1 MTRTTPPRHGFA
13 PRPHSLR
20 GRLQSV
26 TANNR
31 VLGSLAGVAA
41 AALVVA
47 TVPATVGQTVASWGD
62 SEWVHSPAIGT
73 SSFDCGTDTNYR
85 TTSSG
90 TFLSGELLGI
100 DLDDVAELRDIR
112 TVRAPGQ
119 PVVVDPPNAIN
130 LNSGNPAV
138 SAYANPLAVGVLGDV
153 VGLDL
158 TGLNVGLPAGST
170 GAVNQYSRSSTLGT
184 SAGAAGLVTD
194 SGGVGVTSDTPDADL
209 PEPASLQLSRVL
221 PAVTG
226 VSDVALEVG
235 AVAASSTLDWC
246 AALESAEWGDGSVT
260 GVAREYGIAGL
271 DLVVDSPLVSGLVT
285 EVNDTVTDLNAA
297 VTALSGVNG
306 GIANL
311 VRAQVAA
318 NLPGLL
324 GVNLGGNVTISNLN
338 LTGAVQNL
346 LTTPLTDG
354 TVTIDL
360 SAGTVSVDLASL
372 LGDGANGLNDLVP
385 NTELLINNA
394 VLNPLVDRVGDLL
407 DAWTTQVTQA
417 LTTALDNAT
426 VTIDLAGAVRIL
438 GTGPNSGLQVATLDV
453 DVNASIASIRAGT
466 APVVVNTDVVGA
478 VTVVNILLSGL
489 GLPTITTILST
500 LTSGLTTGLLAPI
513 AATLSTNLFGLVSTL
528 GSTLATAVNPILTA
542 VGGVFNALPSVL
554 SVGVNVQPDQPN
566 PLPGSTFDPGAP
578 PLESPEYA
586 VSALRIGLLDAVA
599 PANGFVYFSLATA
612 TAGPNVATP

>member
-1 MTRTTPPRHGFA
+1 MTRTTPSRHGLAPA
-13 PRPHSLR
+13 PRSLR
-20 GRLQSV
+20 GRLRSV
-26 TANNR
+26 TDNNR
-31 VLGSLAGVAA
+31 LLGSLAGVAA
-41 AALVVA
+41 ATLVVA
-47 TVPATVGQTVASWGD
+47 TVPATVGQTVASWGG
-62 SEWVHSPAIGT
+62 SEWVHAPAVGT
-73 SSFDCGTDTNYR
+73 SAFDCGTDTNYR

-90 TFLSGELLGI
+90 TFLSGQLLGI
-100 DLDDVAELRDIR
+100 DLDDIAELRDIR
-112 TVRAPGQ
+112 TVREPGQ
-119 PVVVDPPNAIN
+119 PVVVDPPNAVD
-130 LNSGNPAV
+130 LGGTNPEV
-138 SAYANPLAVGVLGDV
+138 STYANPLAVSVLDDLAV
-153 VGLDL
+153 LDL
-158 TGLNVGLPAGST
+158 TGLSVGLPAGST
-170 GAVNQYSRSSTLGT
+170 GAVNQYSQSSTLGT
-184 SAGAAGLVTD
+184 SAGAAGLVTN
-194 SGGVGVTSDTPDADL
+194 SGGVGVTSTTPDSEL
-209 PEPASLQLSRVL
+209 PEPATLQLSNVL
-221 PAVTG
+221 APLTG
-226 VSDVALEVG
+226 VGDVSLEVG
-235 AVAASSTLDWC
+235 AVAASSALDWC
-246 AALESAEWGDGSVT
+246 AARESDEWGDGSVT
-260 GVAREYGIAGL
+260 GVTRDYGIAGL

-285 EVNDTVTDLNAA
+285 EVNDTVTDLNTA

-372 LGDGANGLNDLVP
+372 LGDGANGLNDLSP

-426 VTIDLAGAVRIL
+426 VTIDLSGAISIL
-438 GTGPNSGLQVATLDV
+438 GSGPNSGLQVATLDV

-466 APVVVNTDVVGA
+466 APVTIDTDVVGA
-478 VTVVNILLSGL
+478 VTVVNIILGGL

-513 AATLSTNLFGLVSTL
+513 AATLSTNLFGLVTTL

-566 PLPGSTFDPGAP
+566 PLPGSTFDPGAA

-586 VSALRIGLLDAVA
+586 VSALRIGLVDAVA
-599 PANGFVYFSLATA
+599 PTNGFVYFSLATA
-612 TAGPNVATP
+612 TAGPTVALP

>member
-1 MTRTTPPRHGFA
+1 MTRTTPSRHGLA
-13 PRPHSLR
+13 PHPRSLR
-20 GRLQSV
+20 GRLRSV
-26 TANNR
+26 TRNNR
-31 VLGSLAGVAA
+31 LLGSLAGVAA

-62 SEWVHSPAIGT
+62 SEWVHAPAVGT

-90 TFLSGELLGI
+90 RFLSGELLGI
-100 DLDDVAELRDIR
+100 DLDDVAELSGIR

-119 PVVVDPPNAIN
+119 PVVVDPPNAAP
-130 LNSGNPAV
+130 LGGSNPNV
-138 SAYANPLAVGVLGDV
+138 SAFANPLAVSVLDDLV
-153 VGLDL
+153 ALDL

-170 GAVNQYSRSSTLGT
+170 GAVSQYSRTSTLGT
-184 SAGAAGLVTD
+184 SAGAAGLIND
-194 SGGVGVTSDTPDADL
+194 SGGVGVTSSTPDADL
-209 PEPASLQLSRVL
+209 PEPATLQLSNVL
-221 PAVTG
+221 GPLTG
-226 VSDVALEVG
+226 IGDVSLEVG
-235 AVAASSTLDWC
+235 AVGASSSLDWC
-246 AALESAEWGDGSVT
+246 AARESDEWGDGSVT
-260 GVAREYGIAGL
+260 GVTRDYGIAGL

-285 EVNDTVTDLNAA
+285 EVNDTVTDLNTA

-311 VRAQVAA
+311 VRARVAA

-372 LGDGANGLNDLVP
+372 LGDGANGLNDLAP
-385 NTELLINNA
+385 NTELLINND

-407 DAWTTQVTQA
+407 DAWTTRVTQA

-426 VTIDLAGAVRIL
+426 VTIDLTGAVRIL
-438 GTGPNSGLQVATLDV
+438 GTGANSGLQVATLDV
-453 DVNASIASIRAGT
+453 DVNASIASIRANT
-466 APVVVNTDVVGA
+466 APVVVGTSVFG
-478 VTVVNILLSGL
+478 VTAVVNTALGLL
-489 GLPTITTILST
+489 GLPSINSILTT
-500 LTSGLTTGLLAPI
+500 LTNGLTSGLLAPI
-513 AATLSTNLFGLVSTL
+513 ATTLSTSLFGLVTTL
-528 GSTLATAVNPILTA
+528 GSTLAGLVNPILTA

-586 VSALRIGLLDAVA
+586 VSALRIGLVDAVA
-599 PANGFVYFSLATA
+599 PANGFIYFSLATA
-612 TAGPNVATP
+612 TAGPTVALP

>member
-1 MTRTTPPRHGFA
+1 MTRTTPSRHGLA
-13 PRPHSLR
+13 PHPRSRRGLLR
-20 GRLQSV
+20 RV
-26 TANNR
+26 TDNNR
-31 VLGSLAGVAA
+31 LLGSLAGVAA

-47 TVPATVGQTVASWGD
+47 TVPATVGLTVASWGD
-62 SEWVHSPAIGT
+62 SEWVHAPAVGT
-73 SSFDCGTDTNYR
+73 SAFDCGTDTNYR

-90 TFLSGELLGI
+90 TFLSGQLLGI
-100 DLDDVAELRDIR
+100 DLDDIAELRDIR
-112 TVRAPGQ
+112 TVREPGQ
-119 PVVVDPPNAIN
+119 PVVVDPPNAVD
-130 LNSGNPAV
+130 LGGTNPEV
-138 SAYANPLAVGVLGDV
+138 STYANPLAVSVLDDLAV
-153 VGLDL
+153 LDL
-158 TGLNVGLPAGST
+158 TGLSVGLPAGST
-170 GAVNQYSRSSTLGT
+170 GAVNQYSQSSTLGT
-184 SAGAAGLVTD
+184 SAGAAGLVTN
-194 SGGVGVTSDTPDADL
+194 SGGVGVTSTTPDSEL
-209 PEPASLQLSRVL
+209 PEPATLQLSNVL
-221 PAVTG
+221 GPLTG
-226 VSDVALEVG
+226 VGDVSLEVG
-235 AVAASSTLDWC
+235 AVAASSALDWC
-246 AALESAEWGDGSVT
+246 AARESDEWGDGSVT
-260 GVAREYGIAGL
+260 GVTRDYGIAGL

-285 EVNDTVTDLNAA
+285 EINDTVTDLNTA

-311 VRAQVAA
+311 VRTQVAA

-324 GVNLGGNVTISNLN
+324 GVNLGGNVTISNLD

-372 LGDGANGLNDLVP
+372 LGDGANGLNDLAP

-426 VTIDLAGAVRIL
+426 VTIDLTGAISIL
-438 GTGPNSGLQVATLDV
+438 GSGPNSGLQVATLDV

-466 APVVVNTDVVGA
+466 APVTIDTDVVGV
-478 VTVVNILLSGL
+478 VTVVNIILGGL

-513 AATLSTNLFGLVSTL
+513 AATLSTNLFGLVTTL
-528 GSTLATAVNPILTA
+528 GSTLATAVNPVLTA

-566 PLPGSTFDPGAP
+566 PLPGSTFDPGAA

-586 VSALRIGLLDAVA
+586 VSALRIGLVDAVA
-599 PANGFVYFSLATA
+599 PTNGFVYFSLATA
-612 TAGPNVATP
+612 TAGPTVALP